1 MFDDEIEL
9 YQKMSDDELL
19 ARARLNDYRA
29 VATLLERLMRDT

>member
-19 ARARLNDYRA
+19 DRVKLNDYKA
-29 VATLLERLMRDT
+29 VATLLERLLRDT